1 MEANNDLQKHSV
13 TSKNSKFP
21 SRLGL
26 ALLIGP
32 AGWLGSYVGLA
43 ATLLPSQIGVINPA
57 HKVALVALFS
67 TVAMTVST
75 IANIV
80 FGALSDMT
88 RSKHGRRTPWII
100 GNSLVS
106 AIFLVLLAFSK
117 SIMPMLFMWA
127 LFEIASN
134 GVVAPMVA
142 QISDR
147 VPKKWQGSI
156 SSFYAVGMA
165 VGNYGSGVIA
175 AQFLNSV
182 QKGIVFFAGWAL
194 ILGLISAWLAH
205 EPSNVEAERTK
216 VSAKELLANFKV
228 PTHNAKDYYMALV
241 GKLLMVTGQYIIVGY
256 QLYILKDYMKLNA
269 SASART
275 LTIMST
281 CLMITGIFCPA
292 IIGPIT
298 DKLHRVKLPVAITTG
313 LLGVGAFLPFLDPKP
328 WTMIAYGVI
337 AGIGMGCYSSVDQVL
352 NIQVLPSK
360 QNAAK
365 DLGIINLANTAGMVL
380 GPIVAALIISVAG
393 YHAIFPVETLICF
406 IGGGIIML
414 IKSVK

>member
-1 MEANNDLQKHSV
+1 MEVH
-13 TSKNSKFP
+13 KNSQNRVVEREPSKFP
-21 SRLGL
+21 SRLGM

-32 AGWLGSYVGLA
+32 AGWLGAYVGLA
-43 ATLLPSQIGVINPA
+43 ATLLPSQIGVISPA

-88 RSKHGRRTPWII
+88 RSKHGSRTPWII
-100 GNSLVS
+100 GNSIVS
-106 AIFLVLLAFSK
+106 AIFLVFLAYSK
-117 SIMPMLFMWA
+117 SITLMLVMWA

-165 VGNYGSGVIA
+165 IGNYGSGVIA
-175 AQFLNSV
+175 AQFLNNV
-182 QKGIVFFAGWAL
+182 MTGIIFFAGWAL
-194 ILGLISAWLAH
+194 VLGLVSAWLAH
-205 EPSNVEAERTK
+205 EPSNVGDVQNKITL
-216 VSAKELLANFKV
+216 KEILANFTV
-228 PTHNAKDYYMALV
+228 PTHNAKDYYLALI

-256 QLYILKDYMKLNA
+256 QLYILKDYMNLNS
-269 SASART
+269 SAAAKT
-275 LTIMST
+275 LALMST

-298 DKLHRVKLPVAITTG
+298 DKIHRVKLPVAITTC
-313 LLGVGAFLPFLDPKP
+313 LLGIGAFLPFIDPRP
-328 WTMIAYGVI
+328 WTMIAYGII

-352 NIQVLPSK
+352 NIQVLPDK
-360 QNAAK
+360 QSAAK
-365 DLGIINLANTAGMVL
+365 DLGIINLANTAGMIL
-380 GPIVAALIISVAG
+380 GPIVAALVISLMG
-393 YHAIFPVETLICF
+393 YHAIFPIETLICF
-406 IGGGIIML
+406 IGGGIIMF